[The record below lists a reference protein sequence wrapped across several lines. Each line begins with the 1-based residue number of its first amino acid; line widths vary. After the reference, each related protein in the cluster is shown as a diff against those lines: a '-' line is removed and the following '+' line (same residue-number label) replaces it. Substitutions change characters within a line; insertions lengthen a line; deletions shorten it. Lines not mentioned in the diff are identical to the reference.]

1 MVEHSPKILTTNT
14 SEEKATTIQV
24 MSLPVFF
31 FTCPNVQYHCPKVC
45 LNFSIKCGLLI
56 LFKLGPAIISCSD
69 SITSWLGG

>member
-31 FTCPNVQYHCPKVC
+31 SPARM
-45 LNFSIKCGLLI
+45 FSIIALKCAL
-56 LFKLGPAIISCSD
+56 
-69 SITSWLGG
+69 TSQSNVDY